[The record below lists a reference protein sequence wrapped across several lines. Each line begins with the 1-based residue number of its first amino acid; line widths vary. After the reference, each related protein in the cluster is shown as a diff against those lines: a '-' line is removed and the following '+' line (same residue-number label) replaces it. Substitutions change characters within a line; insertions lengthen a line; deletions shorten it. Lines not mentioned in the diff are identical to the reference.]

1 MNRRKFIGASTAAGL
16 STAAAAENSPKPSI
30 YSLAYYYMRNGSQVD
45 RTTAYLRDVFA
56 PAAKLNGIAPVGFF
70 SPVFGERSPYI
81 LSIATY
87 PSFAAFETV
96 RCRAPSDDVQSHP
109 QSR

>member
-1 MNRRKFIGASTAAGL
+1 MNRRKFIAASTAAGL

-30 YSLAYYYMRNGSQVD
+30 YSLSYYYMSNGTQSQ

-56 PAAKLNGIAPVGFF
+56 PAAKRNGLGTVGFF

-81 LSIATY
+81 LSIASY
-87 PSFAAFETV
+87 PSLADMDAITAKFAADADF
-96 RCRAPSDDVQSHP
+96 QKGW
-109 QSR
+109 